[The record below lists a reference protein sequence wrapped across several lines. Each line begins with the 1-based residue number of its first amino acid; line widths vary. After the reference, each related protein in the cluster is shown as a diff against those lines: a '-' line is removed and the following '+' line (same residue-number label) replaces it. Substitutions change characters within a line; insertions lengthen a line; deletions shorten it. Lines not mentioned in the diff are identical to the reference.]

1 MHLPEPLAAALA
13 AADENYLIGLCNKGT
28 VNRAK
33 KDLAALDSPEVQE
46 TEDGVEVRVGDALC
60 LIKAPLGESR
70 CSCPSSGI
78 CRHRITTMLWL
89 QGQLAAPAEEA
100 PAEAEPPQ
108 NPDFAQLRDYPTEK
122 LAKQLGAKRLYAI
135 LFRHRSGTG
144 PVLEETSVVT
154 AEMPWLPATVR
165 LLEPLEHST
174 CTCHSKTFCLHKAE
188 ALLYWQLAQG
198 LADPAAL
205 EATAPPE
212 EALDLERLRGVCRAV
227 QETLTAHMVT
237 GLSRLSPSVQETT
250 ERMAALCHTA
260 RLPELER
267 ALRSLHG
274 EYVAYFARSA
284 AYRDDA
290 LLARLSRA
298 FRLAQALETADE
310 KTAARLA
317 GVFREDY
324 LPVGRLELY
333 LLGLRAFSGRSGY
346 AGTIYY
352 FWEGSARRFYTF
364 SDLRPTFYEGAARR
378 RGDTAPWGLPC
389 TLRQAKGCALE
400 LTGAKATRSGGLSST
415 EQCSGVLLGHRE
427 PGRAFPWEEVYT
439 DFSRLLAERSAPH
452 APEPERLAVLQPSRC
467 EAQEYDQV
475 RQVFS
480 LRLLDGAGRDIWLE
494 VSYKQEAAKLMERME
509 ALVQQLQ
516 SRPFL
521 RPVFF
526 GILYREGDRLKLSPI
541 EAFTHWEE
549 TP

>member
-1 MHLPEPLAAALA
+1 MNLPEPLAAALA

-33 KDLAALDSPEVQE
+33 KDLAALDHPEVQAK
-46 TEDGVEVRVGDALC
+46 EDGVEVRVGDAVC

-78 CRHRITTMLWL
+78 CRHRITAILWL
-89 QGQLAAPAEEA
+89 REQLAGAEGAPPEEA
-100 PAEAEPPQ
+100 PRK
-108 NPDFAQLRDYPTEK
+108 PDFAQLRAYPTEK
-122 LAKQLGAKRLYAI
+122 LAKQLGIKRLAAA
-135 LFRHRSGTG
+135 LFRHKSGTG
-144 PVLEETSVVT
+144 PTIEETSVVT
-154 AEMPWLPATVR
+154 VEMPWLSATVR

-174 CTCHSKTFCLHKAE
+174 CTCHSKSFCLHKAE
-188 ALLYWQLAQG
+188 ALLCWQLAQG
-198 LADPAAL
+198 VADPAAL
-205 EATAPPE
+205 EASAPPE
-212 EALDLERLRGVCRAV
+212 EALDLEQVRGVCQAV
-227 QETLTAHMVT
+227 EQALTAHMVT
-237 GLSRLSPSVQETT
+237 GLSRLPPSVRETT

-274 EYVAYFARSA
+274 EYAAYFARSA
-284 AYRDDA
+284 TYRDDA

-298 FRLAQALETADE
+298 FRLAQALETADGE
-310 KTAARLA
+310 AAAQLA
-317 GVFREDY
+317 GTFREDY

-346 AGTIYY
+346 SGTIYY
-352 FWEGSARRFYTF
+352 FWEGSAHRFYTF
-364 SDLRPTFYEGAARR
+364 SDLRPTFYEGSARR
-378 RGDTAPWGLPC
+378 RGDAAPWGLPC
-389 TLRQAKGCALE
+389 TLRQARGCALE
-400 LTGAKATRSGGLSST
+400 LTGARATRSGGLSST

-427 PGRAFPWEEVYT
+427 PERAFPREEIYT
-439 DFSRLLAERSAPH
+439 DFARLLAERSAPH
-452 APEPERLAVLQPSRC
+452 APELERLAVLRPTRC
-467 EAQEYDQV
+467 ETQEYDRV

-494 VSYKQEAAKLMERME
+494 VGYKEEAAKRME
-509 ALVQQLQ
+509 QMETLAQQLQ
-516 SRPFL
+516 SCPTL

-541 EAFTHWEE
+541 EGFTHWED